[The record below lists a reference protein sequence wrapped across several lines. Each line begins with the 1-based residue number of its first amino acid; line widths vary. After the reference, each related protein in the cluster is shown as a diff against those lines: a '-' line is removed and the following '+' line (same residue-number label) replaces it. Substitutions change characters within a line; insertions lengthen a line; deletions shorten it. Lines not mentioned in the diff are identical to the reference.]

1 VNPADGTVYL
11 ATHDGL
17 FRYGGSGPEQ
27 VGPVI
32 DLMGFTVA
40 GPDHFYASG
49 HPGEGADLPN
59 PVGLI
64 ESTDAGR
71 TWRVLSRQGDSD
83 FHTLASS
90 SAGVVGFD
98 GRLRISADGR
108 TWQDLAVP
116 AAPFSLAAAPDGRA
130 VVATTEG
137 GPIRSADGGRT
148 WTAVTGAPLLGLVAW
163 ADGQTVAGIAAD
175 GGVFVS
181 TDAGLTWQ
189 RRGGVQGR
197 PQAVGV
203 ASVSGGL
210 RILVATG
217 DAVVESTDG
226 GAAFSRLPAGP
237 A

>member
-17 FRYGGSGPEQ
+17 FRYGGSGPKR

-49 HPGEGADLPN
+49 HPGEGAGLPN

-71 TWRVLSRQGDSD
+71 TWRALSRQGESD
-83 FHTLASS
+83 FHTLAAS

-98 GRLRISADGR
+98 GGLRISADGR

-130 VVATTEG
+130 VVATTES
-137 GPIRSADGGRT
+137 GPIRSPDSGRT
-148 WTAVTGAPLLGLVAW
+148 WTAVAGAPLLGLVAW
-163 ADGQTVAGIAAD
+163 ADGETVAGITAD
-175 GGVFVS
+175 GSVFVS

-189 RRGGVQGR
+189 RRGRVQGQS
-197 PQAVGV
+197 QAVGA
-203 ASVSGGL
+203 ASVTGGL
-210 RILVATG
+210 RVLVATD
-217 DAVVESTDG
+217 DAAVQSTDG
-226 GAAFSRLPAGP
+226 GATFSRLPTGP